1 MKKKELKKIAKKF
14 YELELKRNNASDN
27 KERANIE
34 LEIMKLTNKIAEQ
47 DVNILFSLDEM
58 ILEFLSEK
66 S

>member
-14 YELELKRNNASDN
+14 YELELKRNNTSDN